1 MRTLILR
8 NPSNYCYMNSVM
20 RSLLWAITRDPS
32 LDDTFGGAGLVFLK
46 QLFQHRGKPVFLAG
60 QMMFNFA
67 LCGWRSPAQQHDSA
81 EFFHHIVDRLGVS
94 AFEGT
99 WEARKMVEIEDEPGR
114 FQCDSVDSGRCAE
127 PITLDIP
134 EGRAFDTQHLLH
146 CWHTQAHP
154 HALKVAP
161 ALLLL
166 RFSRYVQA
174 GRRIRKRDCR
184 ITWTLKLQL
193 PIFRGSDD
201 LSSGAMTYEVIA
213 AILHHGPKLCAQ
225 GITLPCSTR
234 QGAIYV
240 AMTTLFQSSRLRPQK
255 TP

>member
-1 MRTLILR
+1 MLQA
-8 NPSNYCYMNSVM
+8 
-20 RSLLWAITRDPS
+20 RST
-32 LDDTFGGAGLVFLK
+32 
-46 QLFQHRGKPVFLAG
+46 
-60 QMMFNFA
+60 NNN
-67 LCGWRSPAQQHDSA
+67 
-81 EFFHHIVDRLGVS
+81 HIVDRLGVS

-99 WEARKMVEIEDEPGR
+99 WEARKMVEIEDEPSR

-127 PITLDIP
+127 PIPLDIP

-184 ITWTLKLQL
+184 VTWTLKLQL

-213 AILHHGPKLCAQ
+213 AILHHGPKLCA
-225 GITLPCSTR
+225 GHYTTVLHTTGGDLCCDDNIVPVFKVEASEN
-234 QGAIYV
+234 
-240 AMTTLFQSSRLRPQK
+240 AMSRSSNSVYLLLCRRTSETGPIVVG
-255 TP
+255 